1 MSLVYFIRLILKN
14 TGLILG
20 VAVAMSI
27 IVMMVTGNQPKSYT
41 SSTVIYTGIAT
52 GYDLESGESK
62 RFDFYATN
70 AQFDN
75 LINII
80 KSREIQEET
89 GIRLMAQHLMLSQPD
104 PGVCSAETWHAL
116 MNEVPIEVKNLV
128 VFAQGSDE
136 YTPPVE
142 SPNLTTAANSIADSA
157 NLQAET
163 VLERVVTTEFE
174 TRTDTIKVTRYTE
187 SPRQYTVKAGDY
199 PAAIAKRYG
208 LTLEQLDG
216 LNPGLTYP
224 ITGGQRL
231 NVGSGSH
238 SYKVDSVVTHTIPVE
253 KVTWVPK
260 TTPAQ
265 KEGSGMEYERRMD
278 SLNATFRQT
287 VQRVIQMDPYEKTVA
302 NLRKYKEKDQTNYIY
317 KTLQSSNPIY
327 SVQKISSVKVV
338 RIQSSDMLR
347 LTYDSHDQ
355 AVCMNTLKIITKVF
369 SEKNQNITAFQT
381 NLVSDFFREKV
392 ELTKI
397 RLDSLEGKLLEFN
410 SENRIINY
418 NEQTK
423 FIAEQKETLDKEW
436 SLAYGNLSAGKAA
449 LQVIEENLD
458 EKARLFIQN
467 TDILE
472 RRRQLHEVSTLIATE
487 EIKAE
492 LSPDVISG
500 LKAEAEKIK
509 SGLSEAVKSSYQA
522 ERTKDGINIKEV
534 LTAWFQ
540 KVIAVEEARA
550 IYEVLTDR
558 KARFLKKYDEFAP
571 LGSRMRQ
578 LEREIDLA
586 QQDYMNHLHNLNLS
600 IMKQKNVE
608 QSDVQVLDEPIFPIK
623 SNPSKRM
630 FSVIAAFLAGLIITA
645 ALIILLEFLDT
656 SIKFPERFSELTGLP
671 LLGAFPKLPGRPDPK
686 IDYNLIT
693 SRSIDQICQKIRLEE
708 LKQKN
713 RGDQPF
719 IVFILST
726 RDQEGKTFLG
736 SRITEKL
743 RVTGSKVLFIK
754 PQESRNPD
762 DFQNQFQRFGTGSD
776 AWDFEYEVPDNFLI
790 IRNINELLRNFT
802 FLTKG
807 YQFIFI
813 ELPALL
819 ANEYPASMVNSG
831 NLSIVI
837 GRASR
842 TWNRADEEILK
853 LYANNINH
861 PMLALLDGCGID
873 NIETII
879 GEIPKRRSVIR
890 KLIKKIINLDLKG
903 IRTY

>member
-1 MSLVYFIRLILKN
+1 MNLVYFIRLILKN
-14 TGLILG
+14 TGIILG

-27 IVMMVTGNQPKSYT
+27 IVMLVTANQPKSYT

-89 GIRLMAQHLMLSQPD
+89 GIRLMAQHLMLSQAD
-104 PGVCSAETWHAL
+104 PSVCSEETWRAL
-116 MNEVPIEVKNLV
+116 MSEVPIEVKNLV
-128 VFAQGSDE
+128 VVGQGS
-136 YTPPVE
+136 
-142 SPNLTTAANSIADSA
+142 AAHS
-157 NLQAET
+157 LPAET
-163 VLERVVTTEFE
+163 TDSMPAVSSFSNPASFQSDSVMERVVTTEFE
-174 TRTDTIKVTRYTE
+174 TTTDTIKVTRYSG
-187 SPRQYTVKAGDY
+187 SPRHYTVRAGDY

-208 LTLEQLDG
+208 LTLGQLEN
-216 LNPGLTYP
+216 LNPGMTYP

-231 NVGSGSH
+231 NVGSGNQ
-238 SYKVDSVVTHTIPVE
+238 SYVVDSVVTRTIPVE

-260 TTPAQ
+260 TTPAP

-302 NLRKYKEKDQTNYIY
+302 NLRAYKERNQDNYIY

-338 RIQSSDMLR
+338 RIQSSDLLR

-369 SEKNQNITAFQT
+369 AEKNQNITASQT
-381 NLVSDFFREKV
+381 NLVSEYFKEKV
-392 ELTKI
+392 GEAKI
-397 RLDSLEGKLLEFN
+397 RLDQLEDTLLRFN

-423 FIAEQKETLDKEW
+423 FIAEQKEVLDKDW
-436 SLAYGNLSAGKAA
+436 SQAYGTLSAGKAA

-472 RRRQLHEVSTLIATE
+472 KRRRLHEVSSLIAIE

-509 SGLSEAVKSSYQA
+509 SSLLQAVTISYQA
-522 ERTKDGINIKEV
+522 ERTKEGINIKDV
-534 LTAWFQ
+534 LAAWFQ
-540 KVIAVEEARA
+540 KMITVEESRA
-550 IYEVLTDR
+550 LYEVLSDR
-558 KARFLKKYDEFAP
+558 KEKFLIKYDEFAP

-608 QSDVQVLDEPIFPIK
+608 QSDVQVLDEPIYPIK
-623 SNPSKRM
+623 PNPSKRM
-630 FSVIAAFLAGLIITA
+630 FSVIAAFLAGLIVTA

-656 SIKFPERFSELTGLP
+656 SIKFPERFAELSGLP
-671 LLGAFPKLPGRPDPK
+671 LLGAFPKLPVRPDPK

-719 IVFILST
+719 IVFMLST

-754 PQESRNPD
+754 PQESRNPN
-762 DFQNQFQRFGTGSD
+762 DFQSQFQRFGTVSD

-819 ANEYPASMVNSG
+819 ANEYPSSMVNSG
-831 NLSIVI
+831 NLSIVV

-861 PMLALLDGCGID
+861 PMVALLDGCHID
-873 NIETII
+873 NLETII
-879 GEIPKRRSVIR
+879 GEIPKRRSVVR
-890 KLIKKIINLDLKG
+890 KLIKKIINLDFKA

>member
-1 MSLVYFIRLILKN
+1 MNLVYFIRLILKN
-14 TGLILG
+14 AGIILG
-20 VAVAMSI
+20 VALVMSI
-27 IVMMVTGNQPKSYT
+27 IVILVTGKQPKTYT

-89 GIRLMAQHLMLSQPD
+89 GIRLMAQHLMLSEPD
-104 PGVCSAETWHAL
+104 PTVCSAETWRAL
-116 MNEVPIEVKNLV
+116 ISEIPPEVKNLV
-128 VFAQGSDE
+128 VIGSGNEINNAPADQSDTDE
-136 YTPPVE
+136 
-142 SPNLTTAANSIADSA
+142 TALASADSA
-157 NLQAET
+157 NIQPDT
-163 VLERVVTTEFE
+163 VMERLVRTEFE
-174 TRTDTIKVTRYTE
+174 TKTDTIKVTRFSKT
-187 SPRQYTVKAGDY
+187 PRYYTVKAGDY

-208 LTLEQLDG
+208 LTLEQLDK
-216 LNPGLTYP
+216 LNPGLRYP

-231 NVGSGSH
+231 NVGSGSQ
-238 SYKVDSVVTHTIPVE
+238 SSEVDSVVTRTVPVE
-253 KVTWVPK
+253 KVSWVPK
-260 TTPAQ
+260 TSVVPQASSRTD
-265 KEGSGMEYERRMD
+265 YEQRMD
-278 SLNATFRQT
+278 SLNASFRQT
-287 VQRVIQMDPYEKTVA
+287 VQRVIQLDPYEKTVA
-302 NLRKYKEKDQTNYIY
+302 NLRKYKDQDQTNYIY

-338 RIQSSDMLR
+338 RIQSSDLLR

-355 AVCMNTLKIITKVF
+355 AVCMNTLKILTKVF
-369 SEKNQNITAFQT
+369 SEKNQDITASQT
-381 NLVSDFFREKV
+381 NLVSEYFKQKV
-392 ELTKI
+392 GSAKTQ
-397 RLDSLEGKLLEFN
+397 LDSLEVMLLQFN
-410 SENRIINY
+410 SQNRIINY

-423 FIAEQKETLDKEW
+423 FIAEQKEVLDKDW
-436 SLAYGNLSAGKAA
+436 SQAYGILSAGKAA

-467 TDILE
+467 SDILE
-472 RRRQLHEVSTLIATE
+472 RRRRLHDVTSLIAIE

-509 SGLSEAVKSSYQA
+509 SGLSQAVNISYQA
-522 ERTKDGINIKEV
+522 ERTKEGINIKEV
-534 LTAWFQ
+534 LTSWFQ

-558 KARFLKKYDEFAP
+558 KEKFLKKYDEFAP

-608 QSDVQVLDEPIFPIK
+608 QSDVQVLDEPIYPIK
-623 SNPSKRM
+623 PNPSKRM
-630 FSVIAAFLAGLIITA
+630 FSVIAAFLAGIVLTA
-645 ALIILLEFLDT
+645 AVIILLEFLDT
-656 SIKFPERFSELTGLP
+656 SIKFPERFAELSGLP

-686 IDYNLIT
+686 VDLNLIT
-693 SRSIDQICQKIRLEE
+693 SRSIDQICQRIRLEE

-719 IVFILST
+719 VVFMLST
-726 RDQEGKTFLG
+726 RDREGKTFLG

-754 PQESRNPD
+754 PQESRNPA
-762 DFQNQFQRFGTGSD
+762 DFQTQFQRFGTAPD
-776 AWDFEYEVPDNFLI
+776 AWDFEYEVPENFLI
-790 IRNINELLRNFT
+790 IRNVNELLRNYT

-819 ANEYPASMVNSG
+819 THEYPASMVNSG
-831 NLSIVI
+831 NLSIVA

-842 TWNRADEEILK
+842 TWSRADDEILK
-853 LYANNINH
+853 LYANTVNH
-861 PMLALLDGCGID
+861 PMLALLDGCHID
-873 NIETII
+873 NLETII
-879 GEIPKRRSVIR
+879 GEIPKRRSMAR
-890 KLIKKIINLDLKG
+890 KFLKKVINLDFKA
-903 IRTY
+903 IRT